1 MSEENWRHRN
11 RTSGRRSHMEDL
23 LLRIKDKEEDLW
35 LLLLDLQK
43 LKMGDSKFFRKQDFS
58 RIRETC
64 MQILGLIGE
73 EV

>member
-1 MSEENWRHRN
+1 
-11 RTSGRRSHMEDL
+11 MEDL

-43 LKMGDSKFFRKQDFS
+43 LKMEDSKFFRKQDFS
-58 RIRETC
+58 RMRETC
-64 MQILGLIGE
+64 RQILGLIGE